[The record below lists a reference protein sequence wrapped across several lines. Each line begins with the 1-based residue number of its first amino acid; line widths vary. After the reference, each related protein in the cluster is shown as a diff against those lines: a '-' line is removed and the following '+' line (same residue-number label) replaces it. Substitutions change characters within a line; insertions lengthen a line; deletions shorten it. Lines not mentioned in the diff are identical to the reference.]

1 MKRSWFI
8 IPFILLYLASTA
20 FAAPLNQIY
29 QIIESH
35 TVNPVDREALRQT
48 PLEELAAFL
57 NDPYFTY
64 FSPAEFKFYLE
75 SHKGSFGGVGLSLQK
90 QDAKLVII
98 SVQPGSPADKAGLM
112 IGDEIVAV
120 DGKSVIGYTTQE
132 AAMLLRGEVGT
143 EVAVTFLRD
152 GVEQTVTLK
161 RAIINTYSVRGYMKD
176 NVAVIEISGFTERT
190 PEEFRNVLKALRL
203 RLPDGLIVDVRGN
216 PGGSLISVLEVLEEL
231 VPPGP
236 VLRLRAKQK
245 ETVLLSE
252 NEPSPFP
259 FLVVLIDEYSASAA
273 EILAG
278 AVQDSGAGVI
288 VGRQSY
294 GKGTVQSV
302 FLLSDGGGLRLT
314 TNHFY
319 TPLGKPINDVGI
331 KPDFEVLSPYAQLP
345 FAIKLVK
352 ANARGQLVF
361 TVGERNVWVNQRI
374 IQAESPPFITNNR
387 SYVPLRLLA
396 ESMGYQVEWDEEGFT
411 ATLRKGDNT
420 LVIPLRKQAMYING
434 RWVDLTA
441 PIIIRNNRAFLP
453 ARSIAEA
460 LGFKVYWNHDARQVT
475 IVW

>member
-1 MKRSWFI
+1 MKRTWILVPVI
-8 IPFILLYLASTA
+8 ILYLAATA

-35 TVNPVDREALRQT
+35 TVNPIDREALRQT
-48 PLEELAAFL
+48 PLEDLPAFL

-64 FSPAEFKFYLE
+64 FSPADFKFYLD
-75 SHKGSFGGVGLSLQK
+75 SHKGSFGGVGITLQK
-90 QDAKLVII
+90 QGAKLVVV
-98 SVQPGSPADKAGLM
+98 SVQPGSPADKAGII

-120 DGKSVIGYTTQE
+120 DGKNVVGYSTQE
-132 AAMLLRGEVGT
+132 LAMLLRGEVGS
-143 EVAVTFLRD
+143 EVTVTFVR
-152 GVEQTVTLK
+152 ESKEETVTLK
-161 RAIINTYSVRGYMKD
+161 RAIINTYSVRGFMQN

-190 PEEFRNVLKALRL
+190 PEEFRTVLKALRQ
-203 RLPDGLIVDVRGN
+203 RLPDGLIMDVRGN
-216 PGGSLISVLEVLEEL
+216 PGGSLTSVLEVLEEL

-252 NEPSPFP
+252 NEPAPFP
-259 FLVVLIDEYSASAA
+259 FLAVLIDEYSASAA

-288 VGRQSY
+288 IGRQSY

-319 TPLGKPINDVGI
+319 TPLGKPINGVGI
-331 KPDFEVLSPYAQLP
+331 KPDFEVLSPYTQLP
-345 FAIKLVK
+345 FAVKL
-352 ANARGQLVF
+352 ARDNAREQLVF
-361 TVGERNVWVNQRI
+361 TVGESKVWVNQKL
-374 IQAESPPFITNNR
+374 IQAESPPFISNNR

-396 ESMGYQVEWDEEGFT
+396 ESMGYLVEWDEEGFT
-411 ATLRKGDNT
+411 ATLRKGENT

-434 RWVDLTA
+434 RWVDLTD
-441 PIIIRNNRAFLP
+441 PIIIRGNRAFLP